1 MWKFRT
7 EKLSNG
13 NSNNEF
19 EYTTFLTHGDVI
31 SGRLSEF
38 SDKRNLQWKFIEK
51 IHGNYIG
58 TSFLKEGRKSFG
70 VILGH
75 CGLKRIE
82 NDRFLIWE
90 RGTTRIEL
98 FDTTDLKLIDNA
110 TKVAIDL
117 NNSQNKYF
125 FNANP
130 IDSIEYCFEPLQT
143 QIDFNF
149 PDLFK
154 SIDEIIQVN
163 NIDNMYS
170 DSENDYD
177 NCALVILK
185 PKENKIFLYPQDWY
199 NKDLSFDHGYS
210 WIPKADRNLI
220 TGKIHLDGVR
230 IGGQLILD
238 ESYRQIEKRECTG
251 S

>member
-1 MWKFRT
+1 MWKYRN
-7 EKLSNG
+7 EKLSNE
-13 NSNNEF
+13 NSYNEF

-31 SGRLSEF
+31 SGKLSEF

-51 IHGNYIG
+51 FHGNYIG
-58 TSFLKEGRKSFG
+58 TSFLKEGRKCFG

-98 FDTTDLKLIDNA
+98 FDTSDLVLIDNSP
-110 TKVAIDL
+110 KVAIDL
-117 NNSQNKYF
+117 KTSQNKYF
-125 FNANP
+125 FNVNP
-130 IDSIEYCFEPLQT
+130 IDSLEYYFEPLQT

-149 PDLFK
+149 PDSFK
-154 SIDEIIQVN
+154 TIDEIIQVN

-220 TGKIHLDGVR
+220 TGKIHLSGVR
-230 IGGQLILD
+230 IGRQLILD
-238 ESYRQIEKRECTG
+238 ESHRQIEKNECTD